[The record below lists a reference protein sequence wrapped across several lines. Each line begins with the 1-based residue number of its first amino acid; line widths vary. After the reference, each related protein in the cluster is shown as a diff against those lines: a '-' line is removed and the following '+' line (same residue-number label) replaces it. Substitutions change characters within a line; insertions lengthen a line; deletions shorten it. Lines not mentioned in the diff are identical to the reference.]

1 MIRIGLP
8 PPVLPRLRLHWHATH
23 TLFARQTRSL
33 REATAHAT
41 EALKEWLRHI
51 SHSMTAPWKRAAA
64 ARHKARLAPFEDHY
78 EDLVDLLCWA
88 AKDGIHTDRD
98 TRYRDLRAWMQQH
111 YPKLR
116 PHLRPHW
123 AEAETDA
130 CDPFEALFAAENV
143 EDVIHAKAGI
153 EHIMRTRCALDSYHE
168 TLENAARCP

>member
-51 SHSMTAPWKRAAA
+51 SHSMTAPWRRAAA
-64 ARHKARLAPFEDHY
+64 ARHKARLAPFEGHY

-123 AEAETDA
+123 AEAEADA
-130 CDPFEALFAAENV
+130 NDPFESLFAAENV
-143 EDVIHAKAGI
+143 DDLIHAEAGI
-153 EHIMRTRCALDSYHE
+153 EHIMRTRCALDAYRE
-168 TLENAARCP
+168 TLENATRHP